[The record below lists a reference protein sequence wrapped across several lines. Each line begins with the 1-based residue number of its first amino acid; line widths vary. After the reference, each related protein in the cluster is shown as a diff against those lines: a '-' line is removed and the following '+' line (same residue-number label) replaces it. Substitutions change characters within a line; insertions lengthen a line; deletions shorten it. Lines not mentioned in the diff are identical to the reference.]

1 MTAPALIGLE
11 VAGDGEAWTRAGFDV
26 DDDGV
31 LQLGHVAIRTG
42 VGESGIRGW
51 TLGDAPDRGD
61 GSADRDR
68 VRDAAAVHPNGSLRL
83 DHLVVMTDDPERT
96 IESYARLGLEVR
108 RIRELGNGKS
118 QTFFRAGEVVI
129 EVVGPVRG
137 GDGDGGGGERLWGL
151 SPTVVDLD
159 ACARLLGDRLGQIKD
174 ATQPGRK
181 IATLRH
187 EACGLTIPVAF
198 MSPEP
203 DHSTR

>member
-1 MTAPALIGLE
+1 MTPPALIGLE
-11 VAGDGEAWTRAGFDV
+11 VAGDAEAWRRAGFAV

-42 VGESGIRGW
+42 VGASGIAGW
-51 TLGDAPDRGD
+51 TLGDVAGR
-61 GSADRDR
+61 ADSSTDSEP
-68 VRDAAAVHPNGSLRL
+68 DAAAAHPNGSLLL

-96 IESYARLGLEVR
+96 IESYAQLGLEVR
-108 RIRELGNGKS
+108 RIRDLGNGKS

-129 EVVGPVRG
+129 EVVGPVGR
-137 GDGDGGGGERLWGL
+137 GDGDGGERMWGL
-151 SPTVVDLD
+151 SPTVADLD

-203 DHSTR
+203 DRSAR

>member
-11 VAGDGEAWTRAGFDV
+11 VAGDADAWRRAGFAV

-42 VGESGIRGW
+42 VGASGITRW
-51 TLGDAPDRGD
+51 TLGDVPDRAD
-61 GSADRDR
+61 GSTDP
-68 VRDAAAVHPNGSLRL
+68 DAAAAAAHPNGSLLL

-96 IESYARLGLEVR
+96 IESYAQLGLEVR
-108 RIRELGNGKS
+108 RIRDLGNGKS

-129 EVVGPVRG
+129 EVVGPVGG
-137 GDGDGGGGERLWGL
+137 GDSDGGGGERLWGL
-151 SPTVVDLD
+151 SPTVADLD

-203 DHSTR
+203 DRSTW